1 MGITSL
7 AKLEF
12 QFFKSHNYYFKMNP
26 IVDLHMHTTYSDG
39 LKTPEEL
46 IAFAKERKVDVMSIN
61 DHDNVNGILS
71 ILSTQID
78 GINVIYGIE
87 VSSSFENSTIH
98 IASYF
103 PRDTNFEE
111 LQKELTTVV
120 NEKRYLM
127 DLVIK

>member
-1 MGITSL
+1 
-7 AKLEF
+7 
-12 QFFKSHNYYFKMNP
+12 MNP

-39 LKTPEEL
+39 LKTPQEL
-46 IAFAKERKVDVMSIN
+46 ISFAKERKVNVMSIN
-61 DHDNVNGILS
+61 DHDNVNGVLS
-71 ILSTQID
+71 ILSSQID

-87 VSSSFENSTIH
+87 VSSSFEKSTIH